1 MFFIAKKNYECWE
14 EDGLQNEL
22 GFNMTII
29 ISPAK
34 KLTPTNNSLGLETTE
49 SKFPNELFEV
59 VNYAKSLTEKDLAD
73 KMKISSSLA
82 QLNFDRF
89 QKFQYKPSLNETT
102 QAIYTFK
109 GDTYVGLKAENFTK
123 DDLLFAQ
130 KNLLILSGL
139 YGILRPLDGI
149 QPYRFEM
156 GTKIDLDG
164 CKSLYEFWTDPLF
177 EFMKNRVQ
185 SDENQV
191 LNLASE
197 EYSKVLNFNKLKSNV
212 ITPLFKT
219 ERNGAPKTIGILSKR
234 ARGMMANYVIKN
246 KIKDYENICE
256 FSEDNYIYSKKYST
270 SSSPVFIR

>member
-1 MFFIAKKNYECWE
+1 
-14 EDGLQNEL
+14 
-22 GFNMTII
+22 MTII

-34 KLTPTNNSLGLETTE
+34 KLTPTNNSLGVETTRSE
-49 SKFPNELFEV
+49 FPDKLIELV
-59 VNYAKSLTEKDLAD
+59 DYAKSLSERDLIH

-89 QKFQYKPSLNETT
+89 QKFQNRPSSNATT

-109 GDTYVGLKAENFTK
+109 GDTYVGLQAKTFTQ

-130 KNLLILSGL
+130 QNLLIISGL
-139 YGILRPLDGI
+139 YGMLKPLDGI

-156 GTKIDLDG
+156 GTKIDLNG
-164 CKSLYEFWTDPLF
+164 YKSLYEFWMDPLF

-185 SDENQV
+185 SDKNQV

-197 EYSKVLNFNKLKSNV
+197 EYSKVLNFNKLGSNL
-212 ITPLFKT
+212 ITPIFKT
-219 ERNGAPKTIGILSKR
+219 ERNGVLKTIGILSKR

-256 FSEDNYIYSKKYST
+256 FSEDHYVYDKKLST
-270 SSSPVFIR
+270 LSSPVFIR

>member
-1 MFFIAKKNYECWE
+1 
-14 EDGLQNEL
+14 
-22 GFNMTII
+22 MTII

-34 KLTPTNNSLGLETTE
+34 KLSPTNNSLGLETTE
-49 SKFPNELFEV
+49 SEFPVKLVEL
-59 VNYAKSLTEKDLAD
+59 VNYAKSLTEKDLVD
-73 KMKISSSLA
+73 KMKVSASLA

-89 QKFQYKPSLNETT
+89 QKFQDKPSSNATT

-130 KNLLILSGL
+130 QNLLIISGL

-156 GTKIDLDG
+156 GTKIDLNG
-164 CKSLYEFWTDPLF
+164 YKSLYEFWMDPLF
-177 EFMKNRVQ
+177 AFMKNRGT
-185 SDENQV
+185 SDKNQV

-197 EYSKVLNFNKLKSNV
+197 EYSKVLNFNKLGSNL
-212 ITPLFKT
+212 ITPIFKT
-219 ERNGAPKTIGILSKR
+219 EKNGALKTIGILSKR

-246 KIKDYENICE
+246 KIKDYEDVCE
-256 FSEDNYIYSKKYST
+256 FSEDGYVYSKNFSNP
-270 SSSPVFIR
+270 SSPVFIK

>member
-1 MFFIAKKNYECWE
+1 
-14 EDGLQNEL
+14 
-22 GFNMTII
+22 MTII

-34 KLTPTNNSLGLETTE
+34 KLTPANNSLGAKTTRSE
-49 SKFPNELFEV
+49 FPDKLNELID
-59 VNYAKSLTEKDLAD
+59 YAKSLSERDLID

-89 QKFQYKPSLNETT
+89 QKFQNRPSSNTTT

-123 DDLLFAQ
+123 DDLIFAQ
-130 KNLLILSGL
+130 NNLLIISGL

-156 GTKIDLDG
+156 GTKIDLNG
-164 CKSLYEFWTDPLF
+164 YKSLYEFWMDPLF
-177 EFMKNRVQ
+177 EFMKNRVD
-185 SDENQV
+185 SDKNQV

-197 EYSKVLNFNKLKSNV
+197 EYSKVLNFDKLECKL
-212 ITPLFKT
+212 ITPIFKT
-219 ERNGAPKTIGILSKR
+219 ERNGALKTIGILSKR

-246 KIKDYENICE
+246 KIKDYEKICG
-256 FSEDNYIYSKKYST
+256 FSDDGYVYSDKLST
-270 SSSPVFIR
+270 SSSPVFIK